1 MKGVA
6 LGCYVAVVVGIVAV
20 VDGGF
25 VVVGVVVPLA
35 GGAVVVGVVVVVA
48 GGAVVA
54 EDVGGISD
62 ICSWSG
68 TLLYYIFCRCN
79 LLCLTYIQ
87 TPCGHCVRTASTQNF
102 LVFP

>member
-1 MKGVA
+1 MERVE
-6 LGCYVAVVVGIVAV
+6 LGCYIAVVVGFVVVV

-25 VVVGVVVPLA
+25 VDPLA
-35 GGAVVVGVVVVVA
+35 GGEVVVGVVVVVA

-87 TPCGHCVRTASTQNF
+87 TPCGHCVRTASTQSF
-102 LVFP
+102 QVFP